1 MQMELA
7 ILMIKLLFALVVVFG
22 LMFLLVKLSNN
33 KLNKINHGKYIKVLE
48 RTNLSKDNS
57 IILLK
62 VGKKGYIIGS
72 SSKGIE
78 KLEEISEEE
87 IALIDENKEK
97 QKEEINQQY
106 EEIIKNLSSK
116 FKKFK
121 NRNN

>member
-22 LMFLLVKLSNN
+22 LMFLLVKVSNN
-33 KLNKINHGKYIKVLE
+33 KISKINHGKYIKVLE
-48 RTNLSKDNS
+48 RTNLSKDNA

-72 SSKGIE
+72 SSKGME

-106 EEIIKNLSSK
+106 EEIIRKVSLK
-116 FKKFK
+116 FKKIK

>member
-1 MQMELA
+1 MELA
-7 ILMIKLLFALVVVFG
+7 VLIIKLLLALVVVFG

-57 IILLK
+57 VILLK

>member
-1 MQMELA
+1 MELA
-7 ILMIKLLFALVVVFG
+7 VLIIKLLLALVVVFG

-48 RTNLSKDNS
+48 RTNLSKDNA

-72 SSKGIE
+72 SSKGME

-97 QKEEINQQY
+97 QKEEINEQY
-106 EEIIKNLSSK
+106 EEIIRKVSSK
-116 FKKFK
+116 FKKIK

>member
-22 LMFLLVKLSNN
+22 LMFLLVKVSNN
-33 KLNKINHGKYIKVLE
+33 KISKINHGKYIKVLE

-106 EEIIKNLSSK
+106 EEIIRKVSLK
-116 FKKFK
+116 FKKIK

>member
-22 LMFLLVKLSNN
+22 LMFLLVKVSNN
-33 KLNKINHGKYIKVLE
+33 KISKINHGKYIKVLE
-48 RTNLSKDNS
+48 RTNLSKDNA

-72 SSKGIE
+72 SSKGME

-97 QKEEINQQY
+97 QKEEINEQY
-106 EEIIKNLSSK
+106 EEIIRKVSLK
-116 FKKFK
+116 FKKIK

>member
-1 MQMELA
+1 MELA
-7 ILMIKLLFALVVVFG
+7 VLIIKLLLALVVVFG

>member
-1 MQMELA
+1 MELA
-7 ILMIKLLFALVVVFG
+7 VLIIKLLLALVVVFG

-106 EEIIKNLSSK
+106 EEIIRKVSLK

>member
-1 MQMELA
+1 MELA
-7 ILMIKLLFALVVVFG
+7 VLIIKLLLALVVVFG

-106 EEIIKNLSSK
+106 EEIIRKVSLK
-116 FKKFK
+116 FKKIK

>member
-1 MQMELA
+1 MELA
-7 ILMIKLLFALVVVFG
+7 FLIIKLLLALVVVFG

>member
-1 MQMELA
+1 MELA
-7 ILMIKLLFALVVVFG
+7 ILIIKLLLALVVVFG

-57 IILLK
+57 VILLK

>member
-1 MQMELA
+1 MELA
-7 ILMIKLLFALVVVFG
+7 ILIIKLLLALVVVFG

-106 EEIIKNLSSK
+106 EEIIRKVSLK
-116 FKKFK
+116 FKKIK

>member
-22 LMFLLVKLSNN
+22 LMFLLVKVSNN
-33 KLNKINHGKYIKVLE
+33 KISKINHGKYIKVLE

>member
-33 KLNKINHGKYIKVLE
+33 KLSKINHGKYIKVLE
-48 RTNLSKDNS
+48 RTNLSKDNA

-72 SSKGIE
+72 SSKGME

-106 EEIIKNLSSK
+106 EEIIRKVSLK
-116 FKKFK
+116 FKKIK

>member
-1 MQMELA
+1 MELA
-7 ILMIKLLFALVVVFG
+7 VLIIKLLLALVVVFG
-22 LMFLLVKLSNN
+22 LMFLLVKVSNN
-33 KLNKINHGKYIKVLE
+33 KISKINHGKYIKVLE

-106 EEIIKNLSSK
+106 EEIIRKVSLK
-116 FKKFK
+116 FKKIK